1 MRKAGLVILGCV
13 VTVAACGGSSPPP
26 ATVASLPIMG
36 YSLHTVTLKPKLARV
51 AAGHEFSVVA
61 DATDGPM
68 VWRLT
73 SAGLPAIVEAKGSS
87 PVGSCGNPPKTGC
100 ALPVRYTFLARA
112 RGNTTIL
119 WTEYAIG
126 CPGQPARACP
136 AVIQPV
142 RVIVT

>member
-73 SAGLPAIVEAKGSS
+73 SAACPPSS
-87 PVGSCGNPPKTGC
+87 KQREVHRS
-100 ALPVRYTFLARA
+100 ARA
-112 RGNTTIL
+112 GTRRKRD
-119 WTEYAIG
+119 AR
-126 CPGQPARACP
+126 CPCGTRS
-136 AVIQPV
+136 
-142 RVIVT
+142 